1 MANEQ
6 AGQKRQAEVTRVDE
20 AITTLIEDLHSR
32 GQLSDEQL
40 KGVAGGY
47 EVTVCQKVGDNVIHM
62 TSYAPVSS
70 TADNDNDYSAA
81 D

>member
-1 MANEQ
+1 MASGQ
-6 AGQKRQAEVTRVDE
+6 AGQKKQAEATRVDK
-20 AITTLIEDLHSR
+20 AITTLIEDLQSR

-40 KGVAGGY
+40 KGVVGGY
-47 EVTVCQKVGDNVIHM
+47 EVTVCKKVGDNVIHM

-70 TADNDNDYSAA
+70 TANNDNDYSAA